1 MISAN
6 TEQVSFNFEVINETS
21 SSKVKSCT
29 KENQSKPNFDK
40 IDVISRVHFSIEEE
54 KEDLDESN
62 EDSVDVYVDDN
73 MTECDLYDFHNDL
86 GDFGDLGVEVDE
98 RVFCAICFIFIIVVI
113 VVYIFY
119 YCIK

>member
-6 TEQVSFNFEVINETS
+6 TEQVNFNFEVTNETS
-21 SSKVKSCT
+21 SSKVKSCK

-54 KEDLDESN
+54 KEDLDEFI
-62 EDSVDVYVDDN
+62 EDSVEDYVDDI
-73 MTECDLYDFHNDL
+73 MKECDLNDFHNDL
-86 GDFGDLGVEVDE
+86 GDLGVEVDE
-98 RVFCAICFIFIIVVI
+98 KVFCAICFLFIIVVI